1 MGSADR
7 RSTVIARRARP
18 YEEPV
23 ERRKYVAR
31 GRVWH
36 IPEISGEESPF
47 TSCAQGATRD
57 MGGWSSRR
65 CRSRRQAALSVR
77 AIDWERHWVR
87 RSSNWFRISSAG
99 WATCAALACAGG
111 LPGGMWRVRLQTGA
125 LQEANSHVV

>member
-1 MGSADR
+1 MSRGAASGTFLRLQVKSRPLPLAPKAQH
-7 RSTVIARRARP
+7 VIW
-18 YEEPV
+18 EGGL
-23 ERRKYVAR
+23 VAAVGR
-31 GRVWH
+31 G
-36 IPEISGEESPF
+36 E
-47 TSCAQGATRD
+47 
-57 MGGWSSRR
+57 
-65 CRSRRQAALSVR
+65 QAALSVR